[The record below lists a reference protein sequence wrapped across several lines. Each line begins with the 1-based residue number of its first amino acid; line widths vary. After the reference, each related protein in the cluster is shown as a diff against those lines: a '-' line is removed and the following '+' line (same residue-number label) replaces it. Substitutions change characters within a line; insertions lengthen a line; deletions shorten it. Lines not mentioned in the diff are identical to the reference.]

1 MSNEATSRL
10 LSLKK
15 PISPPPQSTRTPSS
29 LPPLP
34 SLSALEAGKQSV
46 TDGNHLQTISAHLRN
61 HVYANSSSTQSPTLL
76 PIDAWESL
84 YTRNAH
90 SSGRHFV
97 IHQHDHPVAGPHY
110 DLRLQFSETSSL
122 SWSCMYGM
130 PGDANSRRLN
140 RNATETR
147 VHCLWVSSNHL
158 IETGSPYTGSMIIWD
173 TGEYEVLP
181 DKSESSN
188 GSRATQ
194 DTDTETDTDADN
206 LTDEP
211 DYTPGIARSEISDS
225 EKLRRAFQNGKIHL
239 RLHGIRLPKNYTI
252 FLHRDKSDHRSAPTA
267 TSLLQ
272 KPIKKKRRRTIP
284 KTAPSS
290 TEPSESEV
298 ETEASPGS
306 RKRKGYTPGG
316 TDPDH
321 GHEHSDAEP
330 DAIPSAT
337 ENTDFL
343 IRLNN
348 AYPGSNNDI
357 GSVHQR
363 RWFIVLDRVG
373 SGFVPESDAES
384 THTFKVKSRGRKTWV
399 RGVDQRT
406 GERTGFDPF
415 YVRGP
420 EIERS
425 VLTGRLGGDV
435 LRDEGVE
442 GFVPRRGWRAVLI

>member
-1 MSNEATSRL
+1 MSNEATRRL
-10 LSLKK
+10 SSLTK
-15 PISPPPQSTRTPSS
+15 PISPPPQSRRTPS
-29 LPPLP
+29 LPLP
-34 SLSALEAGKQSV
+34 SLSALEAGKQTV
-46 TDGNHLQTISAHLRN
+46 IDGSHLQTISAHLRN
-61 HVYANSSSTQSPTLL
+61 HVYANSTQPLL

-90 SSGRHFV
+90 KSGHHFV

-147 VHCLWVSSNHL
+147 VHCLWNHL
-158 IETGSPYTGSMIIWD
+158 IETGSPHTGSMIIWD
-173 TGEYEVLP
+173 TGKYEVLP
-181 DKSESSN
+181 DKPKSSN
-188 GSRATQ
+188 GSRAAQ
-194 DTDTETDTDADN
+194 DTDTDN
-206 LTDEP
+206 LTDESDYVP
-211 DYTPGIARSEISDS
+211 DIARSEISDS

-239 RLHGIRLPKNYTI
+239 RLHGTRLPKNYTI
-252 FLHRDKSDHRSAPTA
+252 FLHRDKYDHRSAPTP

-272 KPIKKKRRRTIP
+272 KPIKKKRRRTMT

-290 TEPSESEV
+290 TEPSESEP

-306 RKRKGYTPGG
+306 RKRKSQTPGG
-316 TDPDH
+316 TDPHH
-321 GHEHSDAEP
+321 GHEHSDAEL
-330 DAIPSAT
+330 DANPKTT

-348 AYPGSNNDI
+348 AYPGSTNDI

-373 SGFVPESDAES
+373 SGFVPESDTEL
-384 THTFKVKSRGRKTWV
+384 TDTGKVDWKGRKKWV

-406 GERTGFDPF
+406 GERTGFVPF
-415 YVRGP
+415 YIRGP
-420 EIERS
+420 EVERS
-425 VLTGRLGGDV
+425 IVTGRLGDDV
-435 LRDEGVE
+435 LKDEGVE
-442 GFVPRRGWRAVLI
+442 GFIPRKGWRPVLI

>member
-10 LSLKK
+10 SSLTK
-15 PISPPPQSTRTPSS
+15 PISPPPQSTRTPS
-29 LPPLP
+29 LPLPLP

-46 TDGNHLQTISAHLRN
+46 TDGSHLQTISAHLRN
-61 HVYANSSSTQSPTLL
+61 HLYANTNSTQSPKLL

-147 VHCLWVSSNHL
+147 VHCLWNHL
-158 IETGSPYTGSMIIWD
+158 IETGSSYTGSMIIWD

-181 DKSESSN
+181 DKPKYPS
-188 GSRATQ
+188 GSRAAQ
-194 DTDTETDTDADN
+194 DTETDTDTDADT
-206 LTDEP
+206 LTDESDYIP
-211 DYTPGIARSEISDS
+211 DIARSEISDS

-239 RLHGIRLPKNYTI
+239 RLHGTRLPKNYTI
-252 FLHRDKSDHRSAPTA
+252 FLHRDKSDHRSAPTP

-290 TEPSESEV
+290 TEPSESEP
-298 ETEASPGS
+298 EIEGTPGS
-306 RKRKGYTPGG
+306 RKRKGQTPGG
-316 TDPDH
+316 NDANHNHSHD
-321 GHEHSDAEP
+321 HSDAEP
-330 DAIPSAT
+330 DAT

-348 AYPGSNNDI
+348 AYPGSTNDI

-373 SGFVPESDAES
+373 SGFVPEPETES
-384 THTFKVKSRGRKTWV
+384 IDTRKVKINLRGRKKWV

-406 GERTGFDPF
+406 GENTGFDPF

-420 EIERS
+420 QVERS

-435 LRDEGVE
+435 LSDEGVE
-442 GFVPRRGWRAVLI
+442 GFVPRRGWRAVLV

>member
-10 LSLKK
+10 LSLTK
-15 PISPPPQSTRTPSS
+15 PISPPPQSGRAPS
-29 LPPLP
+29 LPLP
-34 SLSALEAGKQSV
+34 SLSALEAGEQTV
-46 TDGNHLQTISAHLRN
+46 TDGSHLQTISAHLRN
-61 HVYANSSSTQSPTLL
+61 HIYAPSPRINTPDNTQSLL

-90 SSGRHFV
+90 KSGHHFV
-97 IHQHDHPVAGPHY
+97 IHQHDHPIAGPHY

-147 VHCLWVSSNHL
+147 VHCLWNHL
-158 IETGSPYTGSMIIWD
+158 IETGSPPTGSIIIWD

-181 DKSESSN
+181 DKPKSSN
-188 GSRATQ
+188 GSAVPQ
-194 DTDTETDTDADN
+194 DTDPDTA
-206 LTDEP
+206 TDES
-211 DYTPGIARSEISDS
+211 DTASDITRSEITES

-239 RLHGIRLPKNYTI
+239 RLHGTRLPKNYTI
-252 FLHRDKSDHRSAPTA
+252 FLHRDKSDHRSAPTP

-272 KPIKKKRRRTIP
+272 KPIKKKRRRTMA
-284 KTAPSS
+284 KAAPSS
-290 TEPSESEV
+290 TESSESEA
-298 ETEASPGS
+298 EMERSPGS
-306 RKRKGYTPGG
+306 RKRKSRTPAG

-330 DAIPSAT
+330 DVNST
-337 ENTDFL
+337 EDTDFL

-348 AYPGSNNDI
+348 AYPGSRNDI

-373 SGFVPESDAES
+373 SGFIIANYAES
-384 THTFKVKSRGRKTWV
+384 TDTETAKATGKGRKRWV
-399 RGVDQRT
+399 RGVDRRT
-406 GERTGFDPF
+406 GALTGFEPF

-420 EIERS
+420 DVERS
-425 VLTGRLGGDV
+425 VVTGRLGADV
-435 LRDEGVE
+435 LKDEGIK
-442 GFVPRRGWRAVLI
+442 GFIPRRGWRPVLL